1 MKPILWTC
9 FLLINCKGAQEEI
22 DCGDPESQAHFVVTT
37 MGYMRNDDGV
47 SLGYDLDDTDYAV
60 CGIQDLE
67 GPNGEIG
74 IDNGLSYLV
83 PALEASE
90 AKVVEGYINTGI
102 VEGRIL
108 LVVSI
113 SRVDS
118 LENDDCV
125 DVEFLIGAGDPLLGT
140 DGGILPG
147 QTLMRSNAPSDSVS
161 GVAIV
166 DGQLDARPLSLD
178 IPVSILDANFEL
190 NMQNGGLRVNFEE
203 DGLASGFFTGTIHQD
218 EVTEI
223 LESSGGIG
231 GDIIDMVNSIIGLA
245 LDIEDEDGQCQNMSA
260 GLVFTAADIYLVDGP
275 ME

>member
-1 MKPILWTC
+1 
-9 FLLINCKGAQEEI
+9 
-22 DCGDPESQAHFVVTT
+22 
-37 MGYMRNDDGV
+37 MGYMRNEDGV
-47 SLGYDLDDTDYAV
+47 SLGYDLDETDYAV
-60 CGIQDLE
+60 CGIQDFR
-67 GPNGEIG
+67 GPNGESG

-108 LVVSI
+108 LVISI
-113 SRVDS
+113 SRVES

-125 DVEFLIGAGDPLLGT
+125 DVEFLIGTGEPLLGT

-147 QTLMRSNAPSDSVS
+147 QTLMRSDAPSDSVS

-166 DGQLDARPLSLD
+166 NGQLDARPLTLD

-190 NMQNGGLRVNFEE
+190 NMSNGGLRVNFEE
-203 DGLASGFFTGTIHQD
+203 DGLASGFFTGAIHQD

-231 GDIIDMVNSIIGLA
+231 DDIIEMVNSIIGLA
-245 LDIEDEDGQCQNMSA
+245 LDIEDEEGQCTNMSA
-260 GLVFTAADIYLVDGP
+260 GLVFTAADIYLVDSP
-275 ME
+275 TE

>member
-1 MKPILWTC
+1 MKSLFWIFPIL
-9 FLLINCKGAQEEI
+9 LNCKGPVEES
-22 DCGDPESQAHFVVTT
+22 DCGDPNDQVHLVVTS
-37 MGYMRNDDGV
+37 MGYMRNEDGV
-47 SLGYDLDDTDYAV
+47 SLGYDLDETDYAV
-60 CGIQDLE
+60 CGIQDFR
-67 GPNGEIG
+67 GPNGESG

-108 LVVSI
+108 LVISI
-113 SRVDS
+113 SRVES

-125 DVEFLIGAGDPLLGT
+125 DVEFLIGTGEPLLGT

-147 QTLMRSNAPSDSVS
+147 QTLMRSDAPSDSVS

-166 DGQLDARPLSLD
+166 NGQLDARPLTLD

-190 NMQNGGLRVNFEE
+190 NMSNGGLRVNFEE
-203 DGLASGFFTGTIHQD
+203 DGLASGFFTGAIHQD

-231 GDIIDMVNSIIGLA
+231 DDIIEMVNSIIGLA
-245 LDIEDEDGQCQNMSA
+245 LDIEDEEGQCTNMSA
-260 GLVFTAADIYLVDGP
+260 GLVFTAADIYLVDSP
-275 ME
+275 TE